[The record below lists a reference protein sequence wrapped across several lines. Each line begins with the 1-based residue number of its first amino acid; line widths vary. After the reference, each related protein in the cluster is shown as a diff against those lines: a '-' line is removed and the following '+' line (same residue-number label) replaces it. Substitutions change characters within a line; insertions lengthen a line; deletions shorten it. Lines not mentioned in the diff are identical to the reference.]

1 MSDKR
6 LGKGL
11 EALITAHST
20 EGSERLLDGAVSIDK
35 IIPNRNQP
43 RQEFDVE
50 EMNNLKISI
59 EQSGI
64 LQPLTVRELEDG
76 NYELIAGERRLRAA
90 QAAGLESV
98 PVYIL
103 SVETDVEMMEFALV
117 ENVQRVDL
125 NPIEEAEAFAM
136 LSGKYDLSHDEIANR
151 VGKNRST
158 IANSLRLL
166 KLPPEIK
173 FSVKTGKISAGHA
186 RAILSIRKS
195 LQMMTLYQK
204 IIREGLN
211 VRQTETLVKKYCDK
225 SLGKSKIKKTAT
237 KNLEIVQLENTLIS
251 LLGTKVLIQNNKK
264 GKGKIKIEFYNEND
278 LQKILEIL
286 TGNNE

>member
-1 MSDKR
+1 MPNKR

-20 EGSERLLDGAVSIDK
+20 EGILDGSVTIDK

-43 RQEFDVE
+43 RQEFNMD
-50 EMNNLKISI
+50 EMDNLTKSI
-59 EQSGI
+59 ERSGI
-64 LQPLTVRELEDG
+64 LQPLTVRELEDDQ
-76 NYELIAGERRLRAA
+76 YELIAGERRLRAA
-90 QAAGLESV
+90 QAVGLESV

-103 SVETDVEMMEFALV
+103 SVEADVEMMEYALV
-117 ENVQRVDL
+117 ENIQRVDL
-125 NPIEEAEAFAM
+125 NPIEEAEAYAM

-158 IANSLRLL
+158 IANFLRLL

-173 FSVKTGKISAGHA
+173 FALKTGKITAGHA

-195 LQMMTLYQK
+195 LHMMTLHKK

-211 VRQTETLVKKYCDK
+211 VRQTEMLAKKYSEDSYSK
-225 SLGKSKIKKTAT
+225 SRIKKIIDR
-237 KNLEIVQLENTLIS
+237 NPEIVKIENALIS
-251 LLGTKVLIQNNKK
+251 LLGTKVLIQKNEK
-264 GKGKIKIEFYNEND
+264 GKGKIHIEFYNKND
-278 LQKILEIL
+278 LQRILEII
-286 TGNNE
+286 TNSE

>member
-1 MSDKR
+1 MTDKR

-20 EGSERLLDGAVSIDK
+20 EAAERFMNGSVPIEK

-43 RQEFDVE
+43 RQTFDKK
-50 EMNNLKISI
+50 EMDNLTKSI
-59 EQSGI
+59 ARNGI

-76 NYELIAGERRLRAA
+76 QYELIAGERRFRAA
-90 QAAGLESV
+90 QAVSLESV

-103 SVETDVEMMEFALV
+103 SVEADVEMMEYALV

-125 NPIEEAEAFAM
+125 NPIEEAEAYAM
-136 LSGKYDLSHDEIANR
+136 LSGKYDLSHDEIAKR

-158 IANSLRLL
+158 IANALRLL

-173 FSVKTGKISAGHA
+173 SGVKTGKISAGHA

-195 LQMMTLYQK
+195 LHMMTLYQK
-204 IIREGLN
+204 VIRESLN
-211 VRQTETLVKKYCDK
+211 VRQTEALVKKYCDIT
-225 SLGKSKIKKTAT
+225 SEKIKIIKTSRR
-237 KNLEIVQLENTLIS
+237 NSEILKLENMLIS
-251 LLGTKVLIQNNKK
+251 LLGTKVVIQKNKR
-264 GKGKIKIEFYNEND
+264 GKGKIHIEFYNKND
-278 LQKILEIL
+278 LQRILEIL
-286 TGNNE
+286 IDIDE